1 MSITDSN
8 KLYALQEVPGKGL
21 GLVAATKIAKGTRI
35 LSEAPL
41 LRVPRFTNS
50 KEQVC
55 DSLSNKVAALSDD
68 KRQAF
73 FSLHNSF
80 EDETTRELGITRTNA
95 LPLGFNA
102 ATGGI
107 FVEASRINHACIQ
120 NAQNTWNEGLQQLT
134 IHAIRDINRGE
145 EITIMYLTDR
155 ANRAARQRTLQ
166 RNFRFTCSCQL
177 CLLPPSLRAS
187 SDARLDEI
195 QRLDKSIGDGIQIT
209 ASPLQA
215 LHDVRKLLKLSEEE
229 GLHDASVPRAYYDAF
244 QIAVVNGDRARAKVF
259 GERAAATRAIVEGDD
274 SPTVRRMKDLVGD
287 PTRHPSYGHSSRW
300 QTSTDNTPSSLSAAD
315 FETWLWREEKEI
327 PQEQPQHTDLRDEA
341 TFPSFNELP
350 EENDLDLE
358 FYESTDGFSY
368 HPRKNWCFLAEII
381 EIENFL
387 RLRFI
392 VKDGAGHDTVVAFY
406 TPSRG
411 RELDPSC
418 IRKGFT
424 LAILYAEQ
432 HGFLD
437 MSTGVRL
444 EDPTVLKIFP
454 VPLRDLFTLS
464 DKVQQY
470 AGVVN
475 GERTC
480 QGCGHKATTLSKCG
494 KCTLFWYCDKECQTI
509 AWKNKGHK
517 ADCKL
522 LRDQDLQ
529 MLLSLNKEGF
539 KQHRAFSVGL

>member
-1 MSITDSN
+1 MDSS

-21 GLVAATKIAKGTRI
+21 GLVATTKIAKGTRI

-41 LRVPRFTNS
+41 FRVPQSTIS
-50 KEQVC
+50 KKQVC
-55 DSLSNKVAALSDD
+55 DSLSKKVAALSDD

-73 FSLHNSF
+73 FSLRNSF
-80 EDETTRELGITRTNA
+80 EDEATRELGITRTNA
-95 LPLGFNA
+95 LPIGSNA

-107 FVEASRINHACIQ
+107 FLEASRINHACLQ

-134 IHAIRDINRGE
+134 IHAIRDINQGE
-145 EITIMYLTDR
+145 EITIMYIEDR

-166 RNFRFTCSCQL
+166 RDFRFTCSCQL

-215 LHDVRKLLKLSEEE
+215 LHNVRKLLKLFEEE
-229 GLHDASVPRAYYDAF
+229 GLQDASVSRAYYDAF
-244 QIAVVNGDRARAKVF
+244 QIAVVHGDRARARVF

-274 SPTVRRMKDLVGD
+274 SPTVRRMKDQARD
-287 PTRHPSYGHSSRW
+287 PTRHPTYGHSSRW
-300 QTSTDNTPSSLSAAD
+300 QTSTDDIPSSLSAED

-327 PQEQPQHTDLRDEA
+327 PQEQPQHAGLRDEA

-358 FYESTDGFSY
+358 FYESTNGFSY
-368 HPRKNWCFLAEII
+368 SPRKHWCFLAEII
-381 EIENFL
+381 DIENFL
-387 RLRFI
+387 RLRLI
-392 VKDGAGHDTVVAFY
+392 VKDGAGHDAVVAFY
-406 TPSRG
+406 TPDRG

-437 MSTGVRL
+437 MSTGIRL

-454 VPLRDLFTLS
+454 VQLRDLFTLS

-470 AGVVN
+470 AGAVN

-480 QGCGHKATTLSKCG
+480 QGCGRKATTLSKCG
-494 KCTLFWYCDKECQTI
+494 KCTLFWYCDKECQTM

-522 LRDQDLQ
+522 LKDRDLQ

-539 KQHRAFSVGL
+539 KQHLAFSVGS

>member
-1 MSITDSN
+1 MSTMDSS

-21 GLVAATKIAKGTRI
+21 GLVATTKIAKGTRI

-41 LRVPRFTNS
+41 FRVPQSTIS
-50 KEQVC
+50 KKQVC
-55 DSLSNKVAALSDD
+55 DSLSKKVAALSDD

-73 FSLHNSF
+73 FSLRNSF
-80 EDETTRELGITRTNA
+80 EDEVTRELGITRTNA
-95 LPLGFNA
+95 LPIGSNA

-107 FVEASRINHACIQ
+107 FLEASRINHACLQ

-134 IHAIRDINRGE
+134 IHAIRDINQGE
-145 EITIMYLTDR
+145 EITIMYIEDR

-166 RNFRFTCSCQL
+166 QNFRFTCSCQL

-195 QRLDKSIGDGIQIT
+195 QRLDRSIGDGIQIA

-215 LHDVRKLLKLSEEE
+215 LHNVRKLLKLFEEE
-229 GLHDASVPRAYYDAF
+229 GLQDASVSRAYYDAF
-244 QIAVVNGDRARAKVF
+244 QIAVAHGDRARARVF

-274 SPTVRRMKDLVGD
+274 SLTVRRMKDQASD

-300 QTSTDNTPSSLSAAD
+300 QTSIDNTPSSLSAED

-327 PQEQPQHTDLRDEA
+327 PQEQPQHAGLRDEA

-358 FYESTDGFSY
+358 FYESTNGFSY
-368 HPRKNWCFLAEII
+368 KPRKHWCFLAEII
-381 EIENFL
+381 AIQNFL
-387 RLRFI
+387 RLRLI
-392 VKDGAGHDTVVAFY
+392 VKDGAGHDTAVSFH
-406 TPSRG
+406 TPNRG

-424 LAILYAEQ
+424 IAVLYAEQ

-437 MSTGVRL
+437 MSTGIRL
-444 EDPTVLKIFP
+444 EEPTVLKIFP
-454 VPLRDLFTLS
+454 VQLRDLFTLS

-480 QGCGHKATTLSKCG
+480 QGCGRKATTLSKCG
-494 KCTLFWYCDKECQTI
+494 KCTLFWYCDKECQTM

-522 LRDQDLQ
+522 LKDRDLQ

-539 KQHRAFSVGL
+539 KQHLAFSVGS